1 MSNEIY
7 KIKMDV
13 FEGPMDLLIHLIRKA
28 EVDIYDIPIALITSK
43 FLSYIDW
50 MKKMNIDFAGDFL
63 VMAATLT
70 QIKSKMLL
78 PVHEGDEDEDPRM
91 EIIRP
96 LDEYLHMKSVAEQL
110 YQRNLLGQ
118 DTFIRKSDNK
128 DFLPHDGD
136 EIIQVGLFDL
146 IDAFQKILDKIPA
159 EHKIDLTSDRISVQ
173 DRISEIVNILEEQGS
188 VIFTEIF
195 SDNCTKNEIIVTFLA
210 ILEMIKLSLIQAVQH
225 IQTGIIRIFYL

>member
-1 MSNEIY
+1 
-7 KIKMDV
+7 
-13 FEGPMDLLIHLIRKA
+13 
-28 EVDIYDIPIALITSK
+28 
-43 FLSYIDW
+43 
-50 MKKMNIDFAGDFL
+50 
-63 VMAATLT
+63 MAATLT

-78 PVHEGDEDEDPRM
+78 PVHEGEEEEDPRM

-118 DTFIRKSDNK
+118 DTFIRNPDNK
-128 DFLPHDGD
+128 DFLPQDGD

-146 IDAFQKILDKIPA
+146 IDAFQKILDKIPT

-173 DRISEIVNILEEQGS
+173 DRISEIINILEEKGS
-188 VIFTEIF
+188 VTFTEIF
-195 SDNCTKNEIIVTFLA
+195 SDSSNKNEIIVTFLA

>member
-13 FEGPMDLLIHLIRKA
+13 FEGPMDLLIHLIRKS

-78 PVHEGDEDEDPRM
+78 PVHEGVR
-91 EIIRP
+91 
-96 LDEYLHMKSVAEQL
+96 S
-110 YQRNLLGQ
+110 
-118 DTFIRKSDNK
+118 
-128 DFLPHDGD
+128 
-136 EIIQVGLFDL
+136 
-146 IDAFQKILDKIPA
+146 
-159 EHKIDLTSDRISVQ
+159 
-173 DRISEIVNILEEQGS
+173 
-188 VIFTEIF
+188 
-195 SDNCTKNEIIVTFLA
+195 
-210 ILEMIKLSLIQAVQH
+210 
-225 IQTGIIRIFYL
+225 